1 MNHKLQI
8 RPMSRPDL
16 DLAVAWAAAEGWNP
30 GIHDADAFHHADPD
44 GYLLA
49 ELDGEPVGC
58 ISSVTYGDTFAFIGF
73 YIVRPEHRGKGYG
86 LALWNAAVQ
95 RAGRRIVGLDG
106 VVAQQANYAKSGFQL
121 AYNNI
126 RYEAPGR
133 PADIPGDL
141 IPLNQIPLDELA
153 AYDAQC
159 FPALRRRFLEAW
171 TALPN
176 ATGYGLRHNGRL
188 VAYGQIRSCGTG
200 YKIGPLFADTPGH
213 ADQLYTALAA
223 QAPGAPVYLDV
234 PEPNAPATALAQRH
248 NMRESFRTA
257 RMYLNGTPTFDLTR
271 TYGVTT
277 FELG

>member
-1 MNHKLQI
+1 MLTI
-8 RPMSRPDL
+8 RTMTRPEV

-30 GIHDADAFHHADPD
+30 GPHDADAFHHADPD
-44 GYLLA
+44 GFLLA

-86 LALWNAAVQ
+86 LALWNAAIQ
-95 RAGRRIVGLDG
+95 RAGNRTVGLDG

-133 PADIPGDL
+133 AAAISPDL
-141 IPLNQIPLDELA
+141 IPLKEIPLDELA

-159 FPALRRRFLEAW
+159 FPAMRRRFLQAW
-171 TALPN
+171 TALPD
-176 ATGYGLRHNGRL
+176 ATAYAIRQNNRL
-188 VAYGQIRSCGTG
+188 VAYGQIRPCGTG
-200 YKIGPLFADTPGH
+200 YKIGPLFADTP
-213 ADQLYTALAA
+213 DQAEVLYTALAA

-234 PEPNAPATALAQRH
+234 PEPNAPAMVLAQRH

-257 RMYLNGTPTFDLTR
+257 RMYLNATPTFDLTR